1 MNAISPYRSLFD
13 IDPFAPLFPSE
24 YKVRSMMSD
33 LMPEGFRLNI
43 EDTDDAYVVTAHIAG
58 VDKDDIDVQF
68 DDGRLTIAVDHKE
81 TSEEK
86 EKNYLHKETREWSAS
101 RSVMLHDTVR
111 EGIAAKLDNGV
122 LTITVPKAKDDK
134 AAATKVTID

>member
-33 LMPEGFRLNI
+33 LMPEGFRLNV

-58 VDKDDIDVQF
+58 VNKDDIDVQF
-68 DDGRLTIAVDHKE
+68 DEGRLTIAVDHKE

-101 RSVMLHDTVR
+101 RSVMLHDTIR
-111 EGIAAKLDNGV
+111 EGVSAKLDNGV
-122 LTITVPKAKDDK
+122 LTITVPKAKDEK
-134 AAATKVTID
+134 VATTKVTID